1 MPGKDRIAYDTNASQ
16 GVQGDIS
23 GIIGR
28 LESIMTARQSQV
40 NAAMADFQAD
50 GVSDDYH
57 HVEQRWSKASGEV
70 KTIIRLIKET
80 LGLNDGTAVS
90 TQSKARQAVQDI
102 G

>member
-1 MPGKDRIAYDTNASQ
+1 MSGNDRIAYDTNASS
-16 GVQGDIS
+16 GVQGDIG

-28 LESIMTARQSQV
+28 LETIMSSRQSQV

-57 HVEQRWSKASGEV
+57 HVEQRWNKASGEV
-70 KTIIRLIKET
+70 TSIIRLIKDT
-80 LGLNDGTAVS
+80 LGLNDGTASS
-90 TQSKARQAVQDI
+90 TQIKARQAVQNI